1 MRGMKNITPERI
13 GRSMEISHLMSIFKK
28 RRVIVTGDT
37 GFKGSW
43 LSLWLHELGADV
55 LGFSLPPEQQ
65 GAHYN
70 QLKLG
75 SIIHHVDGDIRDLDQ
90 LQAVFNKFKPEIL
103 FHLAAQAIVRVSYQ
117 EPKRTFDT
125 NIGGSVNILEAVRK
139 SESLKSIVYITSD
152 KCYQNNEWVWG
163 YRENDLLGG
172 HDPYSASKAAAEI
185 AFVAYWGSFLVQK
198 KSLGIASARAGNV
211 IGGGDWAQ
219 DRIIPDCIR
228 FLKERTPILIR
239 NPFSTRPWQH
249 VLEPLSGYLTLAVK
263 LLEEPKKFSGSYN
276 FGPKIQSIKT
286 VKELVE
292 KLILTWGSG
301 EFKISSE
308 VNAPHEAGLLHL
320 NCDKANQLLGWYP
333 LWDFDK
339 TIAETVKWYKE
350 VSSGK
355 SALSMSK
362 QQINNFM
369 GGKYD

>member
-1 MRGMKNITPERI
+1 
-13 GRSMEISHLMSIFKK
+13 METNHLKLIFNK
-28 RRVIVTGDT
+28 RRVIVTGDS

-43 LSLWLHELGADV
+43 LSLWLHELGAEV
-55 LGFSLPPEQQ
+55 LGFSLPPEQD

-70 QLKLG
+70 QLELG
-75 SIIHHVDGDIRDLDQ
+75 KIIHHVDGDIRDLNR
-90 LQAVFNKFKPEIL
+90 LQTVFNEFKPEIL

-117 EPKRTFDT
+117 EPKCTFDT
-125 NIGGSVNILEAVRK
+125 NIGGSVNILEVVRK
-139 SESLKSIVYITSD
+139 SESLKSVVYITSD
-152 KCYQNNEWVWG
+152 KCYKNNEWPWG
-163 YRENDLLGG
+163 YRENDELGG
-172 HDPYSASKAAAEI
+172 RDPYSASKAAAEI
-185 AFVAYWGSFLVQK
+185 VFLAYKESFLDQRK
-198 KSLGIASARAGNV
+198 DLGIASARAGNV

-228 FLKERTPILIR
+228 FLKEGLPVLIR

-249 VLEPLSGYLTLAVK
+249 VLEPLSGYLILAVK
-263 LLEEPKKFSGSYN
+263 LLEDPKKFSGSYN

-301 EFKISSE
+301 EFKINSE
-308 VNAPHEAGLLHL
+308 IGAPHEAGLLHL

-333 LWDFDK
+333 SWGFDR

-350 VSSGK
+350 VLGGK
-355 SALSMSK
+355 SASSMTK